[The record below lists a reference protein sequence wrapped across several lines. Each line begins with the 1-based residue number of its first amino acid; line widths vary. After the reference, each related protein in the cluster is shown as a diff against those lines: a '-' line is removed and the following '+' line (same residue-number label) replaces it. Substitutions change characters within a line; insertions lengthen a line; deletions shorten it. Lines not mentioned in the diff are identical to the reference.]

1 MSKAILFA
9 KQLKDGEHPNNLTK
23 EKFICTYEI
32 DKLNELARL
41 LMLFLWENS
50 ETESELKTYFLKV
63 LTEKNTQ
70 LKLKMNLLDLEREG
84 SVKSAKSSQNRLKKL
99 KTDISQQLQGV
110 NPLLPI
116 LLKNPVPVDSH
127 GMKIAGQKLP
137 FLLNSFIP

>member
-41 LMLFLWENS
+41 LMLFLWDNS

-70 LKLKMNLLDLEREG
+70 LKSKMNLLDLEREG

-99 KTDISQQLQGV
+99 KTD
-110 NPLLPI
+110 
-116 LLKNPVPVDSH
+116 
-127 GMKIAGQKLP
+127 
-137 FLLNSFIP
+137 NS